1 MGSPEFPTLPWS
13 RATVFD
19 PGGPAE
25 AVAVG
30 FLGIAFRFTNS
41 VGIHSLFSSRGSIP
55 SRCRIAAHDLLV
67 YASPTLLPALTQ
79 HSVPGALPGLPE
91 LGLSPSRQS
100 RASLGAV
107 AMELNSAEQSPTPL
121 VFRTVHEIQHL
132 TRLLNRLVLVTQTS
146 VQLVMAMSV

>member
-67 YASPTLLPALTQ
+67 YASPTMLPSLTQ

-100 RASLGAV
+100 RASLGAL
-107 AMELNSAEQSPTPL
+107 AMENFWSLRLESLLLKTSSNHSDLVLNS
-121 VFRTVHEIQHL
+121 
-132 TRLLNRLVLVTQTS
+132 LNYS
-146 VQLVMAMSV
+146 ISDCF